1 MTRRHPEADIRI
13 GIRRFLKNLGWA
25 VWDMEQ
31 NRPTR
36 QTPGFSD
43 LVALGHGHI
52 LFIEVKTTKGRRT
65 EAQDVFA
72 GEVHG
77 NGGTYLVW
85 RSVKDAWDWLETQG
99 IIKEARNA

>member
-1 MTRRHPEADIRI
+1 MTRRHPEANIRI
-13 GIRRFLKNLGWA
+13 GIRDFLKQLGWA

-43 LVALGHGHI
+43 LVACGHGRI
-52 LFIEVKTTKGRRT
+52 LHIEVKTAKGRTT
-65 EAQDVFA
+65 EAQEFFA
-72 GEVHG
+72 RQVRQ

-85 RSVKDAWDWLETQG
+85 RSVMDAWKWLEEEG
-99 IIKEARNA
+99 IVKEAHYG

>member
-1 MTRRHPEADIRI
+1 MRQRPETAIRL
-13 GIRRFLKNLGWA
+13 GIRKFLKEMGFS

-43 LVALGHGHI
+43 LVAFGHGTI
-52 LFIEVKTTKGRRT
+52 LFVECKSETGRLT
-65 EAQDVFA
+65 GWQEQFGDAVGQ
-72 GEVHG
+72 

-85 RSVKDAWDWLETQG
+85 RSTHDAWDFLKEMG
-99 IIKEARNA
+99 IITEAI

>member
-1 MTRRHPEADIRI
+1 MTRRPETTIRI
-13 GIRRFLKNLGWA
+13 AIRDFLKKQLGFA

-43 LVALGHGHI
+43 LVACGYGRI
-52 LFIEVKTTKGRRT
+52 LHIEVKTPKGKT
-65 EAQDVFA
+65 TPAQDLFA
-72 GEVHG
+72 AEIRK

-85 RSVKDAWDWLETQG
+85 RSVMDAWQWLEAEG
-99 IIKEARNA
+99 IVKEARYG

>member
-1 MTRRHPEADIRI
+1 MTRRHPETDIRI
-13 GIRRFLKNLGWA
+13 GIRTFLRDLGWA

-43 LVALGHGHI
+43 LVACGRGRI
-52 LFIEVKTTKGRRT
+52 LFIEVKTAKGKMT
-65 EAQDVFA
+65 PAQAVFA
-72 GEVHG
+72 AEIGH

-85 RSVKDAWDWLETQG
+85 RSVKEAWDWLEAEG
-99 IIKEARNA
+99 IIKEVRR